1 MEKKFDVT
9 LKSLLEDAPEDWP
22 ALAGVH
28 EAKVAVIDADVS
40 TISGAADKV
49 LRLHGPP
56 LSLMH
61 FEFQASP
68 DASLPRRANV
78 YNAALEDRH
87 DLPVASVVVLLRPEA
102 NLRVIN
108 GVYERRLPQAA
119 EPYRIFRYQ
128 VIRVWELPVQALL
141 HGGLGQLALAPVSA
155 VSEQELPGVLREMKN
170 RVTQVRDRGRLGRWW
185 TAVYVLMGMRYEE
198 ALINQLLQGVLG
210 MKESVTYQ
218 AIVREGLA
226 QGLAKGLAQG
236 LAEGELNE
244 ARKLLLRLG
253 QSQFQIEAPPDVQLR
268 VEAMQDLN
276 QLEQLILRV
285 TQAHSWDELLPA
297 PPKPQRRKSSRR

>member
-1 MEKKFDVT
+1 MEKKFDAT
-9 LKSLLEDAPEDWP
+9 LKSLLEDSPEDWP

-28 EAKVAVIDADVS
+28 ERKVAAIDADVS

-56 LSLMH
+56 PSLMH
-61 FEFQASP
+61 FEFQAGP
-68 DASLPRRANV
+68 DASLPRRTNV

-102 NLRVIN
+102 DLRAIN
-108 GVYERRLPQAA
+108 GVYQRQLPQAV
-119 EPYRIFRYQ
+119 EPYRVFRYQ
-128 VIRVWELPVQALL
+128 VIRVWELPVQPLL
-141 HGGLGQLALAPVSA
+141 QGGLGLLALAPVSA
-155 VSEQELPGVLREMKN
+155 VSERELPGVMREMKN

-185 TAVYVLMGMRYEE
+185 TAVYVLMGMRYDQ
-198 ALINQLLQGVLG
+198 ALITQLLQGVLG

-218 AIVREGLA
+218 AIIREGAA
-226 QGLAKGLAQG
+226 Q
-236 LAEGELNE
+236 GELNE
-244 ARKLLLRLG
+244 ARKLLLSLG
-253 QSQFQIEAPPDVQLR
+253 QSHFQTPAAPDVQSR

-285 TQAHSWDELLPA
+285 SQAQSWDELLPA
-297 PPKPQRRKSSRR
+297 PAKPQRRKSPRR